1 MQCVRPRS
9 PVEAHGTAL
18 TSYGESPAR
27 DCLNLSEISP
37 IIRTCVVGGRVAR
50 RCNVCSAQIRKLR
63 QNNRRIGQAI
73 FRRFPY
79 HCTC

>member
-1 MQCVRPRS
+1 MRAAAIPCRAAR
-9 PVEAHGTAL
+9 TAV
-18 TSYGESPAR
+18 TSYGQLRAP

-37 IIRTCVVGGRVAR
+37 IIRTCMVGARIAR
-50 RCNVCSAQIRKLR
+50 RGIVCSAQIRKLR